1 MSNTEIRVVTG
12 PANYFSHPGSLSRL
26 NDFFT
31 TDQLSRAV
39 WVYGER
45 AIDAAALI
53 CQRHFISPRLSACC
67 LRDIAAKP
75 MLLNWQKSRE
85 IIAAW

>member
-12 PANYFSHPGSLSRL
+12 PANYFSHTGSLSRL

-31 TDQLSRAV
+31 ADQLSHAV

-53 CQRHFISPRLSACC
+53 CQMHFILPKLSACC
-67 LRDIAAKP
+67 SQDTAAKP
-75 MLLNWQKSRE
+75 M
-85 IIAAW
+85 

>member
-12 PANYFSHPGSLSRL
+12 PANYFSHPGSLVRL
-26 NDFFT
+26 NDFSLPTNFHAPCGFMVNAPSM
-31 TDQLSRAV
+31 QP
-39 WVYGER
+39 
-45 AIDAAALI
+45 ALT
-53 CQRHFISPRLSACC
+53 CQRLFILPRLNTCC

-85 IIAAW
+85 RIVVW

>member
-45 AIDAAALI
+45 AIDAARPYLPEAFHLAEAK
-53 CQRHFISPRLSACC
+53 RLLFTGTLQQTRRCSTGK
-67 LRDIAAKP
+67 RVG
-75 MLLNWQKSRE
+75 R
-85 IIAAW
+85 

>member
-26 NDFFT
+26 NDFSLPTNFHAPYGFMVSA
-31 TDQLSRAV
+31 LSMRP
-39 WVYGER
+39 
-45 AIDAAALI
+45 ALI

-85 IIAAW
+85 RIAAW